1 MDTFILAATSFT
13 IAVSLMI
20 TGRKD
25 HLQSS
30 FSRLCAA
37 VFISQAAISMGDVF
51 HFGFLQKISYL
62 GTLAIA
68 PLALGFFRYLTRT
81 KSLISLR
88 MFVLFILTSLCGTVC
103 VFTSLSNGVYFNAA
117 ITSYTLFALVLCYAA
132 LWWHTNKLPSGNEKK
147 RFGYLLFV
155 CPIALVPG
163 NMHLLNY
170 WGLHLPVVKGVA
182 SSVLLYFILLVIAY
196 PQLRELHDFF
206 ARWLIIFVNTVT
218 GAVIFYFAA
227 LFFNGTPPTI
237 MGLLLAAFLISLS
250 FSPMKMILRKI
261 FSYFYPDSK
270 DVFTSLYEF
279 DEKLEREKALMLA
292 EMAPVV
298 AHEIRNPLGSI
309 KGAAQYL
316 KSEASTQEQHELLNV
331 IVEGT
336 DRLNNVVS
344 QILDY
349 ARPYKLNLKSQ
360 NINLVI
366 KKVISIIAA
375 NKLVEKIAIVRDL
388 DEKLPEV
395 KVDEQQ
401 FIQVILNIAL
411 NAIESMPQ
419 GGTLTFHTSS
429 KELES
434 EGMIIVTIRDT
445 GIGIN
450 NKDVKDIFKP
460 FFTTKERGTGLGLA
474 ICQKIIKE
482 HGGTISVESIPFQ
495 GTVFIIRLKAVEQD

>member
-13 IAVSLMI
+13 ISVSLMI
-20 TGRKD
+20 TGRND
-25 HLQSS
+25 RLQSS

-37 VFISQAAISMGDVF
+37 VFISQGAISIGNVF

-88 MFVLFILTSLCGTVC
+88 MFILFVLASSCAAVC
-103 VFTSLSNGVYFNAA
+103 VFTSLSNGVYFNAV
-117 ITSYTLFALVLCYAA
+117 ITSYTFFALVLCYAA
-132 LWWHTNKLPSGNEKK
+132 LLWHTNKLPSGNEKK
-147 RFGYLLFV
+147 RLGYLLFV
-155 CPIALVPG
+155 CPVALVLAY
-163 NMHLLNY
+163 MHLLNY
-170 WGLHLPVVKGVA
+170 WGFNLPVVKGIA
-182 SSVLLYFILLVIAY
+182 SSGLLYFILLIIAY

-218 GAVIFYFAA
+218 GAVIFYFAT

-316 KSEASTQEQHELLNV
+316 KSEASTQEQQELLNV

-344 QILDY
+344 QLIDY
-349 ARPYKLNLKSQ
+349 ARPYKLNLKFQ
-360 NINLVI
+360 NINLLI
-366 KKVISIIAA
+366 KKAISIISA
-375 NKLVEKIAIVRDL
+375 NKLVEKIAIVQTL

-395 KVDEQQ
+395 EVDEQQ

-419 GGTLTFHTSS
+419 GGTLTFRTSG
-429 KELES
+429 EALES
-434 EGMIIVTIRDT
+434 EGMITVTIQDT

-450 NKDVKDIFKP
+450 NKEIKDIFKP

-482 HGGTISVESIPFQ
+482 HGGNIGVESVSSQ
-495 GTVFIIRLKAVEQD
+495 GTVFSIRLKTIE

>member
-13 IAVSLMI
+13 ISVSLMI
-20 TGRKD
+20 TGKKD
-25 HLQSS
+25 RLQSS

-37 VFISQAAISMGDVF
+37 VFISQGALSAGHVF
-51 HFGFLQKISYL
+51 HFGLLQKISYL

-68 PLALGFFRYLTRT
+68 PLALAFFRYLTRT
-81 KSLISLR
+81 KTLISTR
-88 MFVLFILTSLCGTVC
+88 MFVVFALASLCGAVC
-103 VFTSLSNGVYFNAA
+103 VFTSLSNEIYFNVA
-117 ITSYTLFALVLCYAA
+117 IASYTLLALVLCYAA
-132 LWWHTNKLPSGNEKK
+132 LLWHTNKLPSGNEKK
-147 RFGYLLFV
+147 RLGYLLFV
-155 CPIALVPG
+155 CPVALVLAY
-163 NMHLLNY
+163 MHLLNY
-170 WGLHLPVVKGVA
+170 WGFNLPVVKGIA
-182 SSVLLYFILLVIAY
+182 SAVLLYFILLVIAY

-218 GAVIFYFAA
+218 GAIIFYFAI

-237 MGLLLAAFLISLS
+237 MGLLIAAFLISLS

-316 KSEASTQEQHELLNV
+316 KSEATTQEQQELLNV

-344 QILDY
+344 QLIDY
-349 ARPYKLNLKSQ
+349 ARPYKLSLEFQ
-360 NINLVI
+360 NINMII
-366 KKVISIIAA
+366 KKAISIIAV
-375 NKLVEKIAIVRDL
+375 NKLVGKIAIVQDL
-388 DEKLPEV
+388 DERIPKAEI
-395 KVDEQQ
+395 DEQQ
-401 FIQVILNIAL
+401 LMQVILNIAL
-411 NAIESMPQ
+411 NAIESMLQ
-419 GGTLTFHTSS
+419 GGTLTFRTSGE
-429 KELES
+429 ELQT
-434 EGMIIVTIRDT
+434 EGMITITIRDT
-445 GIGIN
+445 GIGIS
-450 NKDVKDIFKP
+450 NKDIKDIFKP

-482 HGGTISVESIPFQ
+482 HGGNISVESVPSQ
-495 GTVFIIRLKAVEQD
+495 GTVFSIRLRAVE